1 MQTNKAKHLKTC
13 KDFGKI
19 VFFFVER
26 LGISQ
31 MNIQEVL
38 EYITKEELCS
48 QVPRHHSGKV
58 KTAFCYFLVEK
69 PGFKAQL

>member
-1 MQTNKAKHLKTC
+1 
-13 KDFGKI
+13 
-19 VFFFVER
+19 
-26 LGISQ
+26 